1 MPRPIPVD
9 LILHTL
15 VESLLELPE
24 DHLRDL
30 ARAISAR
37 CIDPRLVAD
46 QWCDGA
52 GVTQSADWIVRRLM
66 GAKHHTPIPQQRVG
80 AETRTME
87 VAIARRLADAGLA
100 LLVTQDAEDR
110 ATATLL
116 LDASRLVVG
125 LLGTPPTYCITG
137 DKVSMVQDEG
147 RLAVEFL
154 SSWKHDDAPHAG
166 LTLSQAVRRMATQIE
181 NLVEVNTF
189 HCRDIAAKDAVI
201 NAWEE
206 WAKTVAGIEPGTTA
220 STSKL
225 RATIYK
231 RITDTETPLTN
242 DLKRARDD
250 LDIWRSWGAKLGE
263 VSVEYGGLDIRDAV
277 EKRIIAAETAPR
289 PAHESLVASLRAELD
304 GARHDMKNADAEIVV
319 WKAERDA
326 AIAEMVAI
334 RAELDEARDC
344 ARREVVWAPKD
355 KANRPTFKPGDRVVV
370 ARKADSKSC
379 PWSNSDDEYLGRTAE
394 VLRVDGVGDVFVA
407 IYDDRAW
414 FAPAC
419 LDPAP
424 PDTRTMRER
433 LIDRGL
439 DPATIDAA
447 LETKLPQFIAPA
459 EETERPQFK
468 VGDRVR
474 FKPQTKTGEH
484 PSHGDEGCIDR
495 VDDADSRLP
504 FRVKWFALSNF
515 ATWHRPG
522 HLTLITPTA

>member
-1 MPRPIPVD
+1 MPRPTPVD

-15 VESLLELPE
+15 VEPLLELPE

-137 DKVSMVQDEG
+137 
-147 RLAVEFL
+147 A
-154 SSWKHDDAPHAG
+154 
-166 LTLSQAVRRMATQIE
+166 
-181 NLVEVNTF
+181 F